1 MFGLR
6 NDKPDDP
13 AHPAGRLD
21 RLARRKP
28 AETQHAS
35 DPAANRDGRLAA
47 AIASL
52 SDAVGPKL
60 REALKAGAA
69 TGEITRQAGALAQLH
84 FRSHGVPLPPLELRS
99 HVAELVRRFLPATPV
114 SVTASTDTT
123 VEPAIATSAPVLPP
137 LPAPRPVEAPK
148 ADSADKSASHLS

>member
-69 TGEITRQAGALAQLH
+69 TGEITR
-84 FRSHGVPLPPLELRS
+84 
-99 HVAELVRRFLPATPV
+99 
-114 SVTASTDTT
+114 
-123 VEPAIATSAPVLPP
+123 
-137 LPAPRPVEAPK
+137 
-148 ADSADKSASHLS
+148 